1 MLRVPGKV
9 GHTINIIRRIIKDM
23 VVDNVWNVTG
33 FIYLLG
39 YGRVSHF
46 DNQIDF

>member
-9 GHTINIIRRIIKDM
+9 GRTIIIIRRIIKDM

-33 FIYLLG
+33 LFTFLVMEG
-39 YGRVSHF
+39 
-46 DNQIDF
+46 